1 MPKIT
6 IDNIEFNTE
15 DLSEN
20 GMLKLKNLQYLNS
33 QMGHIRNEQVAYK
46 AANQTYIK
54 ELKIEIEKAKIKPI
68 SS

>member
-6 IDNIEFNTE
+6 IDNIDFNTE

-20 GMLKLKNLQYLNS
+20 GILKLKNLQYLNS

-46 AANQTYIK
+46 VANQTYIK
-54 ELKIEIEKAKIKPI
+54 ELKIEIEKAQIKPI
-68 SS
+68 FS